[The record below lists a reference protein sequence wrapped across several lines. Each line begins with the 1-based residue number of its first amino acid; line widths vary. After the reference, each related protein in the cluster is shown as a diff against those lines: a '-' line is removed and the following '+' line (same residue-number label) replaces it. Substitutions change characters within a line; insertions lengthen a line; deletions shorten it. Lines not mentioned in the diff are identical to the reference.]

1 MALLLAGLVVVAA
14 CVAAALGRPI
24 WAVSLGAALVPAYW
38 ALELLAVRR
47 ARGASDMG
55 SVAVALGGMAA
66 RFVLVLGVL
75 VIVGIVRRAA
85 FADAALGFLA
95 VYTVY
100 MFIRL
105 FANPARAAK

>member
-1 MALLLAGLVVVAA
+1 MALLLAGLVASSA
-14 CVAAALGRPI
+14 GVAAALGRPV

-55 SVAVALGGMAA
+55 AVAVALGGMVA

-75 VIVGIVRRAA
+75 VIVGVVRRAA
-85 FADAALGFLA
+85 FADVALGFLA
-95 VYTVY
+95 VYTAY
-100 MFIRL
+100 MLIRL
-105 FANPARAAK
+105 FANPARVAE

>member
-1 MALLLAGLVVVAA
+1 MSLLLSLLQGREADSEAVLGGVATRRPGG
-14 CVAAALGRPI
+14 GRGGR
-24 WAVSLGAALVPAYW
+24 S
-38 ALELLAVRR
+38 
-47 ARGASDMG
+47 RGAG
-55 SVAVALGGMAA
+55 TAA

-100 MFIRL
+100 MLIRL
-105 FANPARAAK
+105 FANPTRTAK